1 MSSVQRILE
10 NALTIRMLDETRFVD
25 LRRQI
30 FDDGRISYDEADL
43 IFAIDNQIE
52 NKPEGWEEFFVSAL
66 TDFLIRQEL
75 PVGYVEPIQASW
87 LMERIEAD
95 EHLSEDTELTLLLN
109 ILRLAK
115 DVPENLELYTLNKIR
130 NKIIARAVD
139 SNFCITAKDVE
150 ELKKVLYACGGHGGF
165 SISELEARF
174 LFDLDELSQSAENDP
189 EWQKLF
195 VGAVANHLMTM
206 GAPVPS
212 SLGEARRSDEFLMSN
227 ETISWN
233 LFRAFRAWS
242 AQFKARDT
250 GTIRSQFLDE
260 ERIRRAEAINA
271 AEAKWLIDHI
281 NRDGSISV
289 NERALLAFIEQEC
302 PEIHH
307 SLQPLLRYAA

>member
-1 MSSVQRILE
+1 MSSVRNILE
-10 NALTIRMLDETRFVD
+10 NALTIRMLDETRFVE
-25 LRRQI
+25 LRRQV

-52 NKPEGWEEFFVSAL
+52 EKPEGWEEFFVGAL
-66 TDFLIRQEL
+66 TDFLVRQEL
-75 PVGYVEPIQASW
+75 PVGYVEPIQATW

-95 EHLSEDTELTLLLN
+95 EKISEETELTLLLN

-115 DVPENLELYTLNKIR
+115 DVPESLELYTLNKIR
-130 NKIIARAVD
+130 NRIVARAVESD
-139 SNFCITAKDVE
+139 FRITDKDVK

-174 LFDLDELSQSAENDP
+174 LFDLDELSQSADNDP

-206 GAPVPS
+206 GAPITA
-212 SLGEARRSDEFLMSN
+212 SLKDARRSDEYLMSN

-233 LFRAFRAWS
+233 LFRSFRAWNS
-242 AQFKARDT
+242 QIEARET
-250 GTIRSQFLDE
+250 GSVRSQFLDE
-260 ERIRRAEAINA
+260 ERIERAEAIDA

-281 NRDGSISV
+281 NRDGTISI
-289 NERALLAFIEQEC
+289 NEQALLAFIEREC
-302 PEIHH
+302 PEIHQ
-307 SLQPLLRYAA
+307 SLHPLLRYAA